1 VIRKAVVPAAG
12 YGTRLLPLTKAMP
25 KEMLPFLGR
34 PLIQVI
40 ADELATAGIEEVI
53 IVTTARKHLIQE
65 HFAPDPMLEQY
76 LKSIGK
82 DQEAEKVHQIA
93 AGVRITFMYQHGPY
107 GNGTPVLN
115 AADVIGAEPFLVVWG
130 DELFKSTV
138 PRATQLI
145 EAFHGDPLIG
155 LTAVA
160 ASDAPGY
167 GIPELGEPI
176 GAGLWQV
183 RRIVEKPVP
192 GKIPSAYAC
201 AGGYVITPEI
211 ADLLRRL
218 KPGATREIY
227 LTDALDAYARK
238 RLLCGKVLEGTWH
251 DIGTPAAYL
260 AALVDLAGPETPVA
274 CSGGARAAYQ
284 DVVR

>member
-25 KEMLPFLGR
+25 KEMLPVLGR
-34 PLIQVI
+34 PLIQVVV
-40 ADELATAGIEEVI
+40 DELAAAGVEEII

-82 DQEAEKVHQIA
+82 DQEAEKIHQIA
-93 AGVRITFMYQHGPY
+93 ADVRITFIYQHGPY

-115 AADVIGAEPFLVVWG
+115 AADVIGQEPFLVVWG

-145 EAFHGDPLIG
+145 EAFRGDPVVG
-155 LTAVA
+155 LTPVA
-160 ASDAPGY
+160 ELDAPGY
-167 GIPELGEPI
+167 GIPELGDRI
-176 GAGLWQV
+176 GTGLWEV
-183 RRIVEKPVP
+183 RRIVEKPAP

-211 ADLLRRL
+211 VELLPGL

-238 RLLCGKVLEGTWH
+238 KLLCGKILEGTWH
-251 DIGTPAAYL
+251 DIGTPASYL
-260 AALVDLAGPETPVA
+260 TALVDMAGPENPA
-274 CSGGARAAYQ
+274 CREATTLPH
-284 DVVR
+284 D

>member
-1 VIRKAVVPAAG
+1 MIRKAVVPAAG

-25 KEMLPFLGR
+25 KEMLPVLGR

-40 ADELATAGIEEVI
+40 VDELAAAGIEEVI

-65 HFAPDPMLEQY
+65 HFAPDPMLEHY
-76 LKSIGK
+76 LHSMGK
-82 DQEAEKVHQIA
+82 NAEAEKVHQIGA
-93 AGVRITFMYQHGPY
+93 DVRITFIYQHGSY

-130 DELFKSTV
+130 DELFKSDV

-145 EAFHGDPLIG
+145 EAFGGDPVIG
-155 LTAVA
+155 LTPVA
-160 ASDAPGY
+160 AVDASAY

-183 RRIVEKPVP
+183 RRIVEKPAP
-192 GKIPSAYAC
+192 GQIPSSFAC
-201 AGGYVITPEI
+201 AGGYIITPEV
-211 ADLLRRL
+211 ADVLRKL
-218 KPGATREIY
+218 EPGASKEIY
-227 LTDALDAYARK
+227 LTDALDAYARMK
-238 RLLCGKVLEGTWH
+238 MLCGKVLEGTWH

-260 AALVDLAGPETPVA
+260 TALVDLAGSEGPVT
-274 CSGGARAAYQ
+274 CPDGSRAAER
-284 DVVR
+284 DAAR